1 MPFQISKEISFC
13 YGHRLLNYSGKCRH
27 LHGHNGRVELI
38 LDGIELDDRGMLVDF
53 GDVKAPMKEW
63 IDQNLD
69 HRMLLNRNDPI
80 ISYLESTG
88 EPLYLMEENPTAE
101 NIAKQIYVVA
111 KSMRLPITQVRFW
124 ETDTS
129 TASYRE

>member
-38 LDGIELDDRGMLVDF
+38 LDGVELDDRGMLVDF
-53 GDVKAPMKEW
+53 GDVKAPMKHW
-63 IDQNLD
+63 IDTNLD
-69 HRMLLNRNDPI
+69 HRMLLNSSDPI
-80 ISYLESTG
+80 IPYLQGVG
-88 EPLYLMEENPTAE
+88 EPLFLMDSNPTAE
-101 NIAKQIYVVA
+101 NIAKTLYIAA
-111 KSMRLPITQVRFW
+111 KELKLPVTQVRFW